1 MANFHLYCLMCFG
14 PLLSIIILN
23 LLSVWKQIFS
33 RGCLDRLNLY
43 VLTISADKTIDGKYD
58 EECIVLA
65 EVNPVRNSSGALNP
79 AGIILKSNPAAEQ
92 RGIIPKGVN
101 REIVLKSR
109 AEFPSLKDRV
119 FKI

>member
-23 LLSVWKQIFS
+23 LPSVWKQIFS

-65 EVNPVRNSSGALNP
+65 EVN
-79 AGIILKSNPAAEQ
+79 
-92 RGIIPKGVN
+92 
-101 REIVLKSR
+101 REIVVR
-109 AEFPSLKDRV
+109 AREEFPVLIDRV
-119 FKI
+119 FRT